1 MASCAMI
8 NAVLCASTNS
18 MTLGLGLE
26 KWGLAGGGI
35 VLTKVTAFVDKANL
49 AHICSLCL
57 RPFSFARINLYVFYD
72 SISLN
77 NASSTRTA
85 MAEACLY
92 TSRSLY

>member
-1 MASCAMI
+1 MSALS
-8 NAVLCASTNS
+8 LWSS
-18 MTLGLGLE
+18 
-26 KWGLAGGGI
+26 
-35 VLTKVTAFVDKANL
+35 VLTKVTAFCGPGEPCP
-49 AHICSLCL
+49 HCSLCL

-85 MAEACLY
+85 MAEARLY